1 MNILLDVSRRI
12 KTVPTPRLD
21 LSRPAPPQVS
31 DFSQDG
37 NEGPRKLPVNLKLD
51 SDLALRLKV
60 FADEKHTTQTYL
72 VEEALRRLFNFMD
85 DGGQLPLF
93 PLK

>member
-1 MNILLDVSRRI
+1 MSRRI
-12 KTVPTPRLD
+12 KTVTTPRLD
-21 LSRPAPPQVS
+21 SSRPALPQAS

-37 NEGPRKLPVNLKLD
+37 NEEGRRKLPVNLKLD

-60 FADEKHTTQTYL
+60 LADEKHTTQTYL